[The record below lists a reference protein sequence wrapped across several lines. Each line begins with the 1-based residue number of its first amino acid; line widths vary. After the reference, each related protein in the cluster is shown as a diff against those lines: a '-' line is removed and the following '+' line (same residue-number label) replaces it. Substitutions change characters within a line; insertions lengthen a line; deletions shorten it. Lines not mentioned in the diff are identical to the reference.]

1 MIGQTI
7 SYYRI
12 LERLGGGGS
21 PAAPKAEDTQ
31 LSRSLVLSS
40 CPKNSPKTASS
51 WNASTATAPS
61 GPM

>member
-1 MIGQTI
+1 MIGQTT

-12 LERLGGGGS
+12 LERLGGGS
-21 PAAPKAEDTQ
+21 RAVVPKAEDTQ
-31 LSRSLVLSS
+31 LSRSLVLSP